1 MLFIFSFHLF
11 PTIHPVLDSFNS
23 VQAAQNLGRT
33 QCWVS
38 VPPLH
43 QSAKGWRLPLKDV
56 RGPKWLFW
64 GGGQGGVESLSVCTH
79 HVQQKR
85 RLIQLIYTMH
95 RVLFTRDIPTE
106 GLSLVLLQSQTGH
119 TQTRT
124 FLGCCCRSPFS
135 A

>member
-1 MLFIFSFHLF
+1 MAF
-11 PTIHPVLDSFNS
+11 
-23 VQAAQNLGRT
+23 LGGR
-33 QCWVS
+33 
-38 VPPLH
+38 
-43 QSAKGWRLPLKDV
+43 
-56 RGPKWLFW
+56 
-64 GGGQGGVESLSVCTH
+64 GGVESVSLCTH

-124 FLGCCCRSPFS
+124 VFFLVVVVVVHPSLRKKIK
-135 A
+135 